1 MGGISGNYN
10 ELTCNIHSH
19 EQVLGTPCYQL
30 RYVSMIE
37 FTSRQWSKKSTIL
50 EPPASGQY
58 SVQSI
63 NQTLD
68 LINTFNSGIFLC
80 LSKTKTCSFLCLVRL
95 VKMRADC

>member
-1 MGGISGNYN
+1 MGGIPGNYN

-19 EQVLGTPCYQL
+19 EQVLGIPCYQL

-37 FTSRQWSKKSTIL
+37 STSRQWSEKSTIL

-68 LINTFNSGIFLC
+68 PINTFSSGIFLC
-80 LSKTKTCSFLCLVRL
+80 LSETKTCSFFVFSE
-95 VKMRADC
+95 VS